1 MALSIARR
9 SLSLASSRAAAR
21 SLYTL
26 PELKYGYN
34 ELEPIISGQIMEIHH
49 SKHHAT

>member
-1 MALSIARR
+1 MALSFASRR
-9 SLSLASSRAAAR
+9 FASRTAAR

-26 PELKYGYN
+26 PELKYNYS

-49 SKHHAT
+49 TK